1 MRNACLIAWR
11 EFAENAKT
19 KGFWIGLFLL
29 PLILTMA
36 IQIPILLERKGA
48 PTRCFIM
55 VDHSGQLAP
64 AILEALERTH
74 QQRVWQALSEYA
86 TRNTHAG
93 GGPRDGAERDAVLKQ
108 LRANR
113 PPSGDAAAGKGG
125 KDFFLNQLRPFL
137 NPGAPP
143 FEEPRRQ
150 FRRVELPPDV
160 SANAPISEQ
169 GQALKPYLRG
179 TKQMQADG
187 HPVEL
192 YAAILIPANLSELAR
207 PAEGAGAS
215 AAAGT
220 RGIEYWS
227 GNLAD
232 MKLREEVA
240 NIINGELR
248 RREYVA
254 RGLDLK
260 VIRQIENTQVRF
272 AELNPKKEG
281 GKEAVSTADTIRQW
295 APSVFVYLLWVA
307 IFAIVQM
314 LLNNTIEEK
323 SNRII
328 EVLLSSVTPGELM
341 MGKLIGIAAVGL
353 TMTGFWV
360 LSLVGVIVWKA
371 GTTSAIAGPLL
382 VVLRT
387 SPLLP
392 AFGLYFLL
400 GFLLYAGIIL
410 SIGSVCNSLKEAQNC
425 MAVVTL
431 LLMLPL
437 FTLAFIPKDPH
448 GTLARVLSWIPLYT
462 PFVMMNLAA
471 ADPPLWEV
479 IGTLVLLLASVAFTL
494 WLAGKIFRLG
504 ILRYGAPPRWLE
516 LWRWLR
522 G

>member
-1 MRNACLIAWR
+1 
-11 EFAENAKT
+11 
-19 KGFWIGLFLL
+19 
-29 PLILTMA
+29 
-36 IQIPILLERKGA
+36 
-48 PTRCFIM
+48 
-55 VDHSGQLAP
+55 
-64 AILEALERTH
+64 
-74 QQRVWQALSEYA
+74 
-86 TRNTHAG
+86 
-93 GGPRDGAERDAVLKQ
+93 
-108 LRANR
+108 
-113 PPSGDAAAGKGG
+113 
-125 KDFFLNQLRPFL
+125 
-137 NPGAPP
+137 
-143 FEEPRRQ
+143 
-150 FRRVELPPDV
+150 
-160 SANAPISEQ
+160 
-169 GQALKPYLRG
+169 
-179 TKQMQADG
+179 
-187 HPVEL
+187 
-192 YAAILIPANLSELAR
+192 
-207 PAEGAGAS
+207 
-215 AAAGT
+215 
-220 RGIEYWS
+220 
-227 GNLAD
+227 
-232 MKLREEVA
+232 
-240 NIINGELR
+240 
-248 RREYVA
+248 
-254 RGLDLK
+254 
-260 VIRQIENTQVRF
+260 
-272 AELNPKKEG
+272 
-281 GKEAVSTADTIRQW
+281 
-295 APSVFVYLLWVA
+295 VFVYLLWVA

-462 PFVMMNLAA
+462 PFVMMNRAA